1 VIRFRAMGSSLLSLI
16 LLFSTAQAQSVITK
30 SEKSAGVTITAS
42 ASGEHMRFAAPS
54 SVVQIRLEVYNATGR
69 KLFDNEVRGGNLL
82 DWHLQD
88 GQAEPLADGAYLCV
102 VTVKSLSGKLTQK
115 IGSVRIE
122 KSTVIMQA
130 ATASQM
136 TQPQIEAIGP
146 VEENALLTMLEP
158 DQQQTTTVMA
168 HDGED
173 GLITRGRGALSFRIG
188 DFYSGTDR
196 EQMRLTAEGNF
207 GIGITHP
214 QVRLDVNGLIR
225 TTRGIVF
232 PDGSVQ
238 TTAALAGNPGQTP
251 TINLPGQ
258 SEDQAKTAS
267 QAGKHKKKV
276 SPEFNVNEDLTIN
289 GNIIFTPPTPPLF
302 TRDVTMQ
309 NNNGG
314 LRFFGAPTLTN
325 SPAAAAIQ
333 FWGNNSPFPG
343 QLYLDTGAHDSGAV
357 IIRSTG
363 TGGTITERMR
373 VTATGG
379 VGIGTAS
386 PHAGIKLEVIGTT
399 LMTPG
404 NGYDI
409 QIGSPNS
416 ESGLSLIKSATG
428 SRADLRFDGSTLK
441 LVAGPGGIPASTSGV
456 AITSTGNVGIGI
468 DPPTTAKLHVLG
480 GAGQAAVY
488 GESNTSRG
496 VWGKSTG
503 SSYGVYG
510 ESVNGIGTQGVSTTS
525 IGVGGISISS
535 IAVSG
540 TSTSGTGVYG
550 ESSAVNTAAQAGV
563 YGKGLGSGGV
573 GVTGEANVANAVGV
587 LGVTSSASGF
597 ALYARNTSSGFGLY
611 SENNVAQNRDKSGF
625 VKAMVFVNQDGTIAR
640 CYNGITG
647 ASTGNCGFSIT
658 KSNFL
663 AGDYVIDFGFKVD
676 DRFLSVTPRGSL
688 GANVGATFFLGANG
702 GVTVNQAV
710 VDTFLT
716 DVDYSSAH
724 ADANFMIII
733 Y

>member
-1 VIRFRAMGSSLLSLI
+1 MIRLRTMGASLLLFI
-16 LLFSTAQAQSVITK
+16 LSISSAQAQSVIAK
-30 SEKSAGVTITAS
+30 GDKSAGVTITAS
-42 ASGEHMRFAAPS
+42 ASGEHVRFAAPS
-54 SVVQIRLEVYNATGR
+54 SVVQIRLEVYNSTGR
-69 KLFDNEVRGGNLL
+69 KLFDNEIRGGNVL

-115 IGSVRIE
+115 IGSVSVE
-122 KSTVIMQA
+122 KSTASLQA
-130 ATASQM
+130 VAASPM

-146 VEENALLTMLEP
+146 VEENALLTMLEA
-158 DQQQTTTVMA
+158 DQQPTTTVMA

-196 EQMRLTAEGNF
+196 EQMRLTEEGNV
-207 GIGITHP
+207 GIGISHP
-214 QVRLDVNGLIR
+214 QVRLDVDGLIR

-232 PDGSVQ
+232 PDGTVQ
-238 TTAALAGNPGQTP
+238 TTAALIGNPGQTP

-258 SEDQAKTAS
+258 SEDQAKTTDKT
-267 QAGKHKKKV
+267 GKHKKKV
-276 SPEFNVNEDLTIN
+276 GPEFNVNEDLTIN

-302 TRDVTMQ
+302 TRDITMQ

-343 QLYLDTGAHDSGAV
+343 QLYLDAGATNAGAV
-357 IIRSTG
+357 IIRTTG

-373 VTATGG
+373 VSATGS

-386 PHAGIKLEVIGTT
+386 PSAGIKLEVNGNT
-399 LMTPG
+399 LMTFG
-404 NGYDI
+404 SYDI
-409 QIGSPNS
+409 QFGTPNS
-416 ESGLSLIKSATG
+416 EGGLSLIKSATG
-428 SRADLRFDGSTLK
+428 SRADLRYDGSTLK
-441 LVAGPGGIPASTSGV
+441 LVAGAGGIPASTNGL
-456 AITSTGNVGIGI
+456 AITATGNVGIGI

-480 GAGQAAVY
+480 GAGQPAVY

-503 SSYGVYG
+503 GSYGVYG

-525 IGVGGISISS
+525 IGVGGLSVSS

-550 ESSAVNTAAQAGV
+550 ESAAVNTAAQAGV
-563 YGKGLGSGGV
+563 YGKGTGSGGV

-587 LGVTSSASGF
+587 LGVSASAGGF
-597 ALYARNTSSGFGLY
+597 GLYARNTGGGFGIY
-611 SENNVAQNRDKSGF
+611 SENNVAQNRDKGGL
-625 VKAMVFVNQDGTIAR
+625 VKAMIFVNQDGTIAR

-647 ASTGNCGFSIT
+647 ASTGNCGFSVT
-658 KSNFL
+658 KTTVP
-663 AGDYVIDFGFKVD
+663 GDYLIDFGFQVT
-676 DRFLSVTPRGSL
+676 DRFCSVTPRGSL
-688 GANVGATFFLGANG
+688 GANVGATFLLGFSG
-702 GVTVNQAV
+702 GTPNQAI

-716 DVDYSSAH
+716 DVDYATAH